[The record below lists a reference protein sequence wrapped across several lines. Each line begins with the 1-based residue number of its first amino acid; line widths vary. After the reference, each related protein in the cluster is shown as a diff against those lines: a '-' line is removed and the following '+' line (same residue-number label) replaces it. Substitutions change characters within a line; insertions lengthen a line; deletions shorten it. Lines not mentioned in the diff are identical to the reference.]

1 MKNVKLMMENNMK
14 EFTVKERIVINL
26 IKFLIKY
33 IGKDIKNFYGF
44 ELDECFKVE
53 DKNENN

>member
-1 MKNVKLMMENNMK
+1 MKNVKQTMESNMK

-33 IGKDIKNFYGF
+33 IGRGTEHFIGF
-44 ELDECFKVE
+44 EFDDCFKE

>member
-1 MKNVKLMMENNMK
+1 MKNVKQTMESNVK
-14 EFTVKERIVINL
+14 AFTVKERIVINL

-33 IGKDIKNFYGF
+33 IGRGTEHFIGF
-44 ELDECFKVE
+44 EFDDCFKE